1 MMINQ
6 NMHVTLQLYDEDAV
20 CGPEIQRIQNLAV
33 DVKQEIRQKLVIFV
47 SVDTIYKIYLSCDI

>member
-1 MMINQ
+1 
-6 NMHVTLQLYDEDAV
+6 MHVTLQLYDEDAV

-33 DVKQEIRQKLVIFV
+33 DEKQELRQKLVIFV